1 MLGRPWS
8 VFVLWAIFLGVSLA
22 VLWAIIGLGP
32 VEGWV
37 PVATFLMSIVVTLG
51 MAAVAGAGAWRA
63 RLRAGRNAAPEAIP
77 DFSFPTVLAAIS
89 LASMALGLE
98 LGPWL
103 ILIGAGGLGVAIG
116 ALSTESR
123 ATRRAAAQASGG
135 DG

>member
-8 VFVLWAIFLGVSLA
+8 VFVLWAIFLGVSLT
-22 VLWAIIGLGP
+22 VLWAIFGLGP

-37 PVATFLMSIVVTLG
+37 PVATFLMSIVLTLG

-63 RLRAGRNAAPEAIP
+63 RLRAGGDADLEAIP

-89 LASMALGLE
+89 LASMGLGLE

-116 ALSTESR
+116 ALFTESR
-123 ATRRAAAQASGG
+123 ATRRAASRAAGG